1 MLTAKV
7 LADAFKKR
15 TSPNWL
21 MLLEQFGRNGHV
33 GKDGIDGVGLEEVGG
48 QSTMLLPELVL
59 SG

>member
-33 GKDGIDGVGLEEVGG
+33 GKDGIDGVGLEEAGG